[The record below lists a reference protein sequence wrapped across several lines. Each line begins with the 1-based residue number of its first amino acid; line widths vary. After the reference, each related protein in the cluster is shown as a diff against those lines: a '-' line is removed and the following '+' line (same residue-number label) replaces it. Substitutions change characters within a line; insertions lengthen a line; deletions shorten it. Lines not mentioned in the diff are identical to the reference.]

1 MSLSDFY
8 IRVCGFF
15 KSRLNNNTRYAW
27 YVIRKERYHFLSE
40 ILHSKYSPNTLEKPN
55 EQKIVYCPFE
65 GNLEGGGLADRLR
78 GVLSTYSV
86 CRQLNVPFRLVFNHP
101 FKLQDYLEPNQYDW
115 LADGEELRYDI
126 PKENIFILDATQ
138 DSPYQ
143 KRQQRKWLLKH
154 IKEGKGQIH
163 VYTNAAFSYDYGYH
177 EMFNALFKP
186 TEKLQSSIDHYLSN
200 IGPRYISISC
210 RFLNMFGD
218 FNETHGYTK
227 TLTEEKKESVIS
239 SVLSQIEE
247 LHQKHLGCKILC
259 NSDSITFLNRCNGLD
274 YTYVI
279 PGEVTHIDSKE
290 AHGDYKKYEKT
301 FIDFFMIAHAEHI
314 YILKTAGMHVTG
326 YPYAASFIYEKPL
339 DVIRF

>member
-1 MSLSDFY
+1 MSLSNFY
-8 IRVCGFF
+8 ERVCGFF
-15 KSRLNNNTRYAW
+15 KSKLNNNTRYAW
-27 YVIRKERYHFLSE
+27 YVVRKKRYYFLSA
-40 ILHSKYSPNTLEKPN
+40 ILYPKYSLQTVGSAN
-55 EQKIVYCPFE
+55 ERKVVFCPFE

-78 GVLSTYSV
+78 GILSTYYV
-86 CRQLNVPFRLVFNHP
+86 CKQLNVPFRLVFNHP
-101 FKLQDYLEPNQYDW
+101 FKLQNYMEPNQYDW
-115 LADGEELRYDI
+115 LKDGEKLRYDI
-126 PKENIFILDATQ
+126 PKENILILDATQ

-143 KRQQRKWLLKH
+143 MRQQRRWLLKN
-154 IKEGKGQIH
+154 INEREGQIH

-186 TEKLQSSIDHYLSN
+186 TERLQNTIDHHLSI

-218 FNETHGYTK
+218 FNETHGHIK
-227 TLTEEKKESVIS
+227 PLSEEDRESVLC
-239 SVLSQIEE
+239 SVLRQLEL

-259 NSDSITFLNRCNGLD
+259 NSDSVTFLDRCNCLD

-279 PGEVTHIDSKE
+279 PGEVTHIDAKGSR
-290 AHGDYKKYEKT
+290 GDYKKYEKT
-301 FIDFFMIAHAEHI
+301 FLDFFMIAHAEHI

-339 DVIRF
+339 EIVKF